1 MELVSKHIESA
12 EMRTYLEKQIP
23 RLTPKLK
30 AKLQAELIV
39 RSRRPLAEK
48 IQDIQH
54 LSKTYPELLS
64 VTQKLQKAY
73 HALYALPSDSVLM
86 MTKYCR
92 DEGKEPIQQFS
103 EVFHSMSDAVVFLKE
118 NALFDATETW
128 NVLSRYDLQENHLK
142 CQATYLMNDDGTVWK
157 FCGMCDRDENF
168 EENAILFRKTLS
180 PPLPFQSGDIV
191 TVDCRPFQRVYHA
204 LILNNWIPASDC
216 CAPWCVY
223 PASDGKFSARGFKHL
238 CGDPEGISPVYRAE
252 VFHGTL
258 PENER
263 ILGELQKRIRQQ
275 PAFSDFIDSW
285 FLTRESVDTDTIR
298 RTLLKAEEK

>member
-23 RLTPKLK
+23 RLSPKLK

-157 FCGMCDRDENF
+157 FCGMCDHDENF

-180 PPLPFQSGDIV
+180 LPLPFAEGDLVKCPDRFENVNYGVI
-191 TVDCRPFQRVYHA
+191 
-204 LILNNWIPASDC
+204 
-216 CAPWCVY
+216 
-223 PASDGKFSARGFKHL
+223 
-238 CGDPEGISPVYRAE
+238 
-252 VFHGTL
+252 HGL
-258 PENER
+258 
-263 ILGELQKRIRQQ
+263 
-275 PAFSDFIDSW
+275 
-285 FLTRESVDTDTIR
+285 
-298 RTLLKAEEK
+298 

>member
-1 MELVSKHIESA
+1 MELVSRHIESE

-23 RLTPKLK
+23 RLSPKLK

-48 IQDIQH
+48 IQDMQH

-86 MTKYCR
+86 LTKYCR
-92 DEGKEPIQQFS
+92 DESEEPIQQFS
-103 EVFHSMSDAVVFLKE
+103 EVFHSVSDATVFLKE
-118 NALFDATETW
+118 NAFFDATETW
-128 NVLSRYDLQENHLK
+128 NVLSRYDLQKNHLK
-142 CQATYLMNDDGTVWK
+142 CQAMYLMNDDGMVWK
-157 FCGMCDRDENF
+157 FCGMCDCDKDF
-168 EENAILFRKTLS
+168 EENAILFQETLS

-191 TVDCRPFQRVYHA
+191 TVDCCPFQRVYHA
-204 LILNNWIPASDC
+204 LIFNNRIPTSDC

-223 PASDGKFSARGFKHL
+223 PTRDGKFSARGFKHL
-238 CGDPEGISPVYRAE
+238 CEDFEGISPVYRAE

-263 ILGELQKRIRQQ
+263 ILEELQERIRQQ
-275 PAFSDFIDSW
+275 PAFSDSIDSW
-285 FLTRESVDTDTIR
+285 FLTREPVDADAIR
-298 RTLLKAEEK
+298 GTLLKTEEK